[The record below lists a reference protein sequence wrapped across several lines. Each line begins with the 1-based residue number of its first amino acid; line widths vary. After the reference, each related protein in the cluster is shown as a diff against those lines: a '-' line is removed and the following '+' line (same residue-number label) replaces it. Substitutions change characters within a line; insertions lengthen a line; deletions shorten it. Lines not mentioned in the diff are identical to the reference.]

1 MANDEKRTR
10 GGPTTLIN
18 SGKKYIKVI
27 EKLRDKPALGLVFKG
42 LHKRSIR
49 QGIYL
54 NCTAAFLIL
63 S

>member
-10 GGPTTLIN
+10 GGPTTFMNI
-18 SGKKYIKVI
+18 GRRYMKAI
-27 EKLRDKPALGLVFKG
+27 EKLRDKPAVGLVFKG
-42 LHKRSIR
+42 VHKASIR

-54 NCTAAFLIL
+54 NYTTAFLIL